1 MRHWRRSTTSHQ
13 RKLSRRLTRKLTL
26 SLFNQVPSIIQGLFY
41 RVRITC
47 LKSILL
53 IENRVTYEWG
63 PAKGG
68 EGRGGVR
75 ALCIINFCPNYSVPL
90 YLFPDTK
97 LVGPLLSS
105 PAKPLPDDLQ
115 RFVMGSGDEG
125 VILVSF
131 GSILSEI
138 DDRTIEKMAAA
149 FSNLPQRVVWKLD
162 TGNLPFY

>member
-1 MRHWRRSTTSHQ
+1 M
-13 RKLSRRLTRKLTL
+13 K
-26 SLFNQVPSIIQGLFY
+26 
-41 RVRITC
+41 
-47 LKSILL
+47 
-53 IENRVTYEWG
+53 IELHTNE
-63 PAKGG
+63 ASQKGG
-68 EGRGGVR
+68 RGGGGVR

-138 DDRTIEKMAAA
+138 DDRTIERMAAA